1 MEENKTMVTEETM
14 EMAESIKEEAAETAK
29 EVAEKAIEAAKGRDP
44 LSIILLVVA
53 AIGLIATGGWVV
65 WLAIKIVKKIK
76 AKINASKVPAK
87 EEFSDEKDPEEE
99 KTE

>member
-53 AIGLIATGGWVV
+53 AIGLLATGGWVV

-76 AKINASKVPAK
+76 AKINDSKVTVK
-87 EEFSDEKDPEEE
+87 EEFSDEKPEEE